1 QIMAFLIRRR
11 QPSARSCS
19 TLSAWRISCPCP
31 KEMARENFCAL
42 SILLSCFSIAWVVY
56 LYRTDNSGARKSG
69 KIVPFGCMRGQGNGT
84 DPFFLRA
91 GLVGTPVVVPHLIR
105 RSVALRPSCHGS
117 TDLQARQGDPEA
129 LQRTQAVSWLNPKA
143 PLCSVSACSPP

>member
-1 QIMAFLIRRR
+1 YEKIWPVLHHAEYGPARRR
-11 QPSARSCS
+11 ADARGTPRQSGKS
-19 TLSAWRISCPCP
+19 LQRPGG
-31 KEMARENFCAL
+31 KRYYDAL
-42 SILLSCFSIAWVVY
+42 VVY

-84 DPFFLRA
+84 NPFFLRA

-143 PLCSVSACSPP
+143 PL

>member
-1 QIMAFLIRRR
+1 MPEPAVRSRPLHAGCR
-11 QPSARSCS
+11 SA
-19 TLSAWRISCPCP
+19 
-31 KEMARENFCAL
+31 
-42 SILLSCFSIAWVVY
+42 VVY

-143 PLCSVSACSPP
+143 QL